1 MLSEARTP
9 LTAFFSILQRKFL
22 RPHQREWYDREGAG
36 PARMV
41 QEGEMKEMRPMTV
54 KTSRNTST
62 SRTTSPS
69 RGQNRSYSERWD
81 LSHLAEDP
89 VRRIEALVGEIE
101 SKVAQFESA
110 RAQLSPTMET
120 SILHPLLR
128 LCEDIAAAS
137 SRISAYAYLWF
148 SENTKHLAARSFKT
162 KVEEKLTALHNRL
175 VFFDLWWQSVDED
188 NARRLMT
195 GTGTLR
201 YHLATIRR
209 FQPHTLSEPEEKI
222 VNIKNI
228 TGRSAVHSLYDVV
241 TNAFTFTLTV
251 NGKRKTMTREELTTY
266 LRHAQGRLREAA
278 YRELYRVYADQ
289 HDLLGEIYKTLVN
302 DWKAE
307 NLQLRRFSSP
317 IATRNLGNDIPD
329 DAVASLLKVCQRN
342 AGIFQDYFRIKA
354 RLCKIKPMSRYH
366 IYAPHRTEQKSYR
379 YQDAVRMVLNAYRGF
394 SPQLAE
400 LAERVVLERHVDS
413 RTRPGKIGGA
423 YCYSVVPGMTPYVLL
438 NFTGEARDIATLAHE
453 LGHAVHGMLA
463 ARHSMFTFHSTL
475 PLAET
480 ASVFGER
487 ILSDALMNQERDSK
501 VRQGLLL
508 NQLDDIY
515 ATVLRQAC
523 FVQFENQAHEMI
535 AQGATVKDLA
545 RTYLAEVRQQFGKGI
560 RVPDEF
566 QWEWLTIPHIFASPF
581 YCYAYSFGNLLV
593 LALYR
598 MYQKEGAAF
607 VPKYLD
613 LLSTGGSESPKTI
626 LAKVGVDM
634 ASEDF
639 WQSGFDTIRE
649 MVHQLEQTL

>member
-1 MLSEARTP
+1 M
-9 LTAFFSILQRKFL
+9 
-22 RPHQREWYDREGAG
+22 
-36 PARMV
+36 
-41 QEGEMKEMRPMTV
+41 
-54 KTSRNTST
+54 
-62 SRTTSPS
+62 
-69 RGQNRSYSERWD
+69 
-81 LSHLAEDP
+81 
-89 VRRIEALVGEIE
+89 GEIDAN
-101 SKVAQFESA
+101 VAQFEAA
-110 RAQLSPTMET
+110 RSRLSPTMEI
-120 SILHPLLR
+120 SVFLPLLT
-128 LCEDIAAAS
+128 LSENITAAS
-137 SRISAYAYLWF
+137 SKISAYAYLWF
-148 SENTKHLAARSFKT
+148 SENTKNLAARSFKT
-162 KVEEKLTALHNRL
+162 KVEERLTALQNRL

-188 NARRLMT
+188 NARRLMA

-201 YHLATIRR
+201 YHLETIRH
-209 FQPHTLSEPEEKI
+209 FKPHTLSEPEEKI
-222 VNIKNI
+222 INIKNV

-241 TNAFTFTLTV
+241 TNSFTFTLTV
-251 NGKRKTMTREELTTY
+251 NGKRKTMTREELTAY

-278 YRELYRVYADQ
+278 YRELYRIYADQ

-307 NLQLRRFSSP
+307 NLQVRRFASP
-317 IATRNLGNDIPD
+317 IATRNLGNDISD
-329 DAVASLLKVCQRN
+329 EAVASLLKVCQKN
-342 AGIFQDYFRIKA
+342 AGVFQHYFHIKA
-354 RLCKIKPMSRYH
+354 RLCKITPMSRYH

-379 YQDAVRMVLNAYRGF
+379 YQDAVRMVLDAYRGF

-400 LAERVVLERHVDS
+400 LAERVVHEHHIDT

-423 YCYSVVPGMTPYVLL
+423 YCYSIVPSMTPYVLL
-438 NFTGEARDIATLAHE
+438 NFTGEARDIATMAHE

-463 ARHSMFTFHSTL
+463 ARHSIFTFHSTL

-487 ILSDALMNQERDSK
+487 ILSDALMNQERDKK
-501 VRQGLLL
+501 VRQGLLV

-515 ATVLRQAC
+515 ATVLRQAY

-545 RTYLAEVRQQFGKGI
+545 KTYLAEVRQQFGKSI
-560 RVPDEF
+560 KVPEEF

-613 LLSTGGSESPKTI
+613 LLSTGGSETPQRI

-649 MVHQLEQTL
+649 MVGQLEQTL

>member
-1 MLSEARTP
+1 M
-9 LTAFFSILQRKFL
+9 
-22 RPHQREWYDREGAG
+22 
-36 PARMV
+36 PA
-41 QEGEMKEMRPMTV
+41 
-54 KTSRNTST
+54 KTRLKKST
-62 SRTTSPS
+62 SRKTASPKRQKS
-69 RGQNRSYSERWD
+69 TYAERWD
-81 LSHLAEDP
+81 LSHLAENP
-89 VRRIEALVGEIE
+89 VKHFETLLAKIE
-101 SKVAQFESA
+101 SQVAQFEAA
-110 RAQLSPTMET
+110 RTQFSPTMET
-120 SILHPLLR
+120 AVFHPLLT
-128 LCEDIAAAS
+128 LSENIAAAS
-137 SRISAYAYLWF
+137 SKLSAYAYLWF
-148 SENTKHLAARSFKT
+148 SENTKDLAARSFKD
-162 KVEEKLTALHNRL
+162 KVEERLTALQNRL
-175 VFFDLWWQSVDED
+175 VFFDLWWQSVDEN
-188 NARRLMT
+188 NANRLMA

-201 YHLATIRR
+201 YHLETIRR
-209 FQPHTLSEPEEKI
+209 FKPHTLSEPEEKI

-251 NGKRKTMTREELTTY
+251 NGKRKTMTREELTAY

-307 NLQLRRFSSP
+307 NLQLRHFTSP

-329 DAVASLLKVCQRN
+329 AAVASLLKVCQKN
-342 AGIFQDYFRIKA
+342 AGIFQRYFRIKA
-354 RLCKIKPMSRYH
+354 RLCKITPMSRYH

-379 YQDAVRMVLNAYRGF
+379 YQDAINMVLEAYRGF
-394 SPQLAE
+394 SPQLAD
-400 LAERVVLERHVDS
+400 LAERVVHERHIDA

-423 YCYSVVPGMTPYVLL
+423 YCYSVVPSMTPYVLL
-438 NFTGEARDIATLAHE
+438 NFTGEARDIATMAHE

-463 ARHSMFTFHSTL
+463 QHHSMFTFHSTL

-487 ILSDALMNQERDSK
+487 ILSDALMSQERDKK

-515 ATVLRQAC
+515 ATVLRQAY
-523 FVQFENQAHEMI
+523 FVQFENHAHEMI
-535 AQGATVKDLA
+535 GQGATVKDLA
-545 RTYLAEVRQQFGKGI
+545 KTYLAEVRQQFGKGI
-560 RVPDEF
+560 KVPEEF

-598 MYQKEGAAF
+598 MYQKEGASF
-607 VPKYLD
+607 VPKYLE
-613 LLSTGGSESPKTI
+613 LLSTGGSESPQTI

-639 WQSGFDTIRE
+639 WQSGFDTIGE
-649 MVHQLEQTL
+649 MVDQLEQTL

>member
-1 MLSEARTP
+1 MP
-9 LTAFFSILQRKFL
+9 
-22 RPHQREWYDREGAG
+22 
-36 PARMV
+36 
-41 QEGEMKEMRPMTV
+41 V

-62 SRTTSPS
+62 KHETSS
-69 RGQNRSYSERWD
+69 LKRQKLTYSERWD
-81 LSHLAEDP
+81 LSHLAEKP
-89 VRRIEALVGEIE
+89 VERFETLLAEIE
-101 SKVAQFESA
+101 SEVTQFEVA
-110 RAQLSPTMET
+110 RGQLSPTMAT
-120 SILHPLLR
+120 TIFHPLLT
-128 LCEDIAAAS
+128 LSEDIAAAAS
-137 SRISAYAYLWF
+137 KIGAYAYLWF
-148 SENTKHLAARSFKT
+148 SENTKDLAARSFKT
-162 KVEEKLTALHNRL
+162 KVEERLTALQNRL

-201 YHLATIRR
+201 YHLETIRR

-228 TGRSAVHSLYDVV
+228 TGRSAVQSLYDIV

-251 NGKRKTMTREELTTY
+251 NGKRKTMTREELTSY

-289 HDLLGEIYKTLVN
+289 HDLLGELYKTLVN

-307 NLQLRRFSSP
+307 NLQLRRFASP

-329 DAVASLLKVCQRN
+329 AAVASLLKVCRKN
-342 AGIFQDYFRIKA
+342 VGIFQDYFRIKA

-366 IYAPHRTEQKSYR
+366 IYAPYRTKQKSYR
-379 YQDAVRMVLNAYRGF
+379 YQDAVKMVLEAYRGF
-394 SPQLAE
+394 SPQLAD
-400 LAERVVLERHVDS
+400 LAERVVHEYHIDA

-423 YCYSVVPGMTPYVLL
+423 YCYSVVPNMTPYVLL
-438 NFTGEARDIATLAHE
+438 NFTGEARDIATMAHE
-453 LGHAVHGMLA
+453 LGHAVHGILA
-463 ARHSMFTFHSTL
+463 AKHSVFTFHSTL

-487 ILSDALMNQERDSK
+487 ILSDALMNQERDKK
-501 VRQGLLL
+501 VRQALLL

-515 ATVLRQAC
+515 ATVLRQAY
-523 FVQFENQAHEMI
+523 FVQFENKAHEMI
-535 AQGATVKDLA
+535 AQGATVEDLA
-545 RTYLAEVRQQFGKGI
+545 KTYLAEVRQQFGKGI
-560 RVPDEF
+560 KVPEEF

-598 MYQKEGAAF
+598 MYQKEGASF

-613 LLSTGGSESPKTI
+613 LLSTGGSESPQTI
-626 LAKVGVDM
+626 LTKVGVDM

-649 MVHQLEQTL
+649 MVDQLEQTL

>member
-1 MLSEARTP
+1 MP
-9 LTAFFSILQRKFL
+9 
-22 RPHQREWYDREGAG
+22 
-36 PARMV
+36 
-41 QEGEMKEMRPMTV
+41 V

-62 SRTTSPS
+62 LRKPS
-69 RGQNRSYSERWD
+69 SSKRQKLVYSEHWD
-81 LSHLAEDP
+81 LSHLAKDP
-89 VRRIEALVGEIE
+89 VQHFEALLGEIE

-110 RAQLSPTMET
+110 RAQLSPAMAT
-120 SILHPLLR
+120 SIFHPLLT
-128 LCEDIAAAS
+128 LSEDIAAAS
-137 SRISAYAYLWF
+137 SKIGAYAYLWF
-148 SENTKHLAARSFKT
+148 SENTKDLAARSFKT
-162 KVEEKLTALHNRL
+162 KVEERLTSLQNRL
-175 VFFDLWWQSVDED
+175 VFFDLWWQSVDES
-188 NARRLMT
+188 NARRLMA

-201 YHLATIRR
+201 YHLETIRR
-209 FQPHTLSEPEEKI
+209 FKPHTLSEPEEKI

-251 NGKRKTMTREELTTY
+251 DGKRKTMTREELTSY
-266 LRHAQGRLREAA
+266 LRHTSGRLRESA

-289 HDLLGEIYKTLVN
+289 HDLLGEIYKALVN

-307 NLQLRRFSSP
+307 NLQLRRFASP
-317 IATRNLGNDIPD
+317 IATRNLMNDIPD
-329 DAVASLLKVCQRN
+329 AAVASLLKVCQKN

-366 IYAPHRTEQKSYR
+366 IYAPHRTAQKSYR
-379 YQDAVRMVLNAYRGF
+379 YQDAVRMVLEAYRGF
-394 SPQLAE
+394 SPQLAD
-400 LAERVVLERHVDS
+400 LAERVVHERHVDA

-423 YCYSVVPGMTPYVLL
+423 YCYSVTPDMTPYVLL
-438 NFTGEARDIATLAHE
+438 NFTGEARDIATMAHE

-463 ARHSMFTFHSTL
+463 AKHSIFTFHSTL

-487 ILSDALMNQERDSK
+487 ILSDALMKQEQDKK

-515 ATVLRQAC
+515 ATVLRQAY

-545 RTYLAEVRQQFGKGI
+545 KTYLAEARQQFGKGI
-560 RVPDEF
+560 KVPEEF

-607 VPKYLD
+607 VPKYLE
-613 LLSTGGSESPKTI
+613 LLSTGGSESPQAI
-626 LAKVGVDM
+626 LSKVGVDM

-649 MVHQLEQTL
+649 MVDQLEQTM

>member
-1 MLSEARTP
+1 MIHEDETKEIRRMPVTTSRKASNSR
-9 LTAFFSILQRKFL
+9 SIL
-22 RPHQREWYDREGAG
+22 
-36 PARMV
+36 
-41 QEGEMKEMRPMTV
+41 
-54 KTSRNTST
+54 
-62 SRTTSPS
+62 SPK
-69 RGQNRSYSERWD
+69 RQGHTYSERWD

-89 VRRIEALVGEIE
+89 VQRFETLVGEIE
-101 SKVAQFESA
+101 SMVAQFEAA
-110 RAQLSPTMET
+110 RVQLSPTMAT
-120 SILHPLLR
+120 SIFRPLLT
-128 LCEDIAAAS
+128 LSEDIAAAS
-137 SRISAYAYLWF
+137 SKISAYAYLWF
-148 SENTKHLAARSFKT
+148 SENTKHLSARSFKT
-162 KVEEKLTALHNRL
+162 KVEERLTTFQNRL
-175 VFFDLWWQSVDED
+175 VFFDLWWQGVDEE
-188 NARRLMT
+188 NARRLMA

-201 YHLATIRR
+201 YHLETVRR

-222 VNIKNI
+222 INIKNV

-241 TNAFTFTLTV
+241 TNSFTFTLTV
-251 NGKRKTMTREELTTY
+251 KGKRKTMTREDLTSY
-266 LRHAQGRLREAA
+266 LRHAQGRMREAA

-289 HDLLGEIYKTLVN
+289 HDLLGEIYKALVN

-307 NLQLRRFSSP
+307 NLQLRRFTSP

-329 DAVASLLKVCQRN
+329 EAVASLLRVCQKN

-354 RLCKIKPMSRYH
+354 RLCKIRPMNRYH

-379 YQDAVRMVLNAYRGF
+379 YQDAIRMVLDAYRGF

-400 LAERVVLERHVDS
+400 LAKRVVRERHIDA

-438 NFTGEARDIATLAHE
+438 NFTGEARDIATMAHE

-487 ILSDALMNQERDSK
+487 ILSDALMSQERDKK

-508 NQLDDIY
+508 SQLDDIY
-515 ATVLRQAC
+515 ATVLRQAY
-523 FVQFENQAHEMI
+523 FVQFEIQAHEMI

-545 RTYLAEVRQQFGKGI
+545 KTYLAEVRQQFGKGV

-598 MYQKEGAAF
+598 MYQKEGTAF

-613 LLSTGGSESPKTI
+613 LLGTGGSEAPETI
-626 LAKVGVDM
+626 LAKIGVNM

-649 MVHQLEQTL
+649 MVDQLEQTL

>member
-1 MLSEARTP
+1 MP
-9 LTAFFSILQRKFL
+9 
-22 RPHQREWYDREGAG
+22 
-36 PARMV
+36 
-41 QEGEMKEMRPMTV
+41 V
-54 KTSRNTST
+54 KTSRNIST
-62 SRTTSPS
+62 SRKASSP
-69 RGQNRSYSERWD
+69 RKQNRAYSERWD

-89 VRRIEALVGEIE
+89 IQRFETLAGAIE

-110 RAQLSPTMET
+110 RAQLSPTMST
-120 SILHPLLR
+120 STFHPLLT
-128 LCEDIAAAS
+128 LSAEIAADS
-137 SRISAYAYLWF
+137 SRLSAYAYLWF
-148 SENTKHLAARSFKT
+148 SENTKDLAARSFKT
-162 KVEEKLTALHNRL
+162 KVEERLTALHNRL
-175 VFFDLWWQSVDED
+175 VFFDLWWQSVDE
-188 NARRLMT
+188 NTARQLMT

-201 YHLATIRR
+201 YHLETIRR

-241 TNAFTFTLTV
+241 TNSFTFTLNV
-251 NGKRKTMTREELTTY
+251 NGKRKTMTREELTSF
-266 LRHAQGRLREAA
+266 LRHTQGRMREAA

-307 NLQLRRFSSP
+307 NLQLRRFASP

-329 DAVASLLKVCQRN
+329 DAVACLLRVCRKN
-342 AGIFQDYFRIKA
+342 AGIFQHYFRIKA

-366 IYAPHRTEQKSYR
+366 IYAPHRMEQKSYR
-379 YQDAVRMVLNAYRGF
+379 YQEAVRMVLDAYRGF
-394 SPQLAE
+394 SPQFAE
-400 LAERVVLERHVDS
+400 LAERVVHERHIDA

-423 YCYSVVPGMTPYVLL
+423 YCYSVVPNMTPYVLL
-438 NFTGEARDIATLAHE
+438 NFTGEARDIATMAHE

-463 ARHSMFTFHSTL
+463 ARHSIFTFHSTL

-487 ILSDALMNQERDSK
+487 ILSDALMNQERDKK
-501 VRQGLLL
+501 VRQGLLI

-515 ATVLRQAC
+515 ATVLRQAY

-545 RTYLAEVRQQFGKGI
+545 KTYLAEVRQQFGKGI
-560 RVPDEF
+560 TVPDEF
-566 QWEWLTIPHIFASPF
+566 QWEWLTIPHLFASPF

-598 MYQKEGAAF
+598 TYQKEGMSF

-613 LLSTGGSESPKTI
+613 LLSTGGSEAPQTI

-634 ASEDF
+634 NSEDF

-649 MVHQLEQTL
+649 IVNQLEQTL

>member
-1 MLSEARTP
+1 MP
-9 LTAFFSILQRKFL
+9 
-22 RPHQREWYDREGAG
+22 
-36 PARMV
+36 
-41 QEGEMKEMRPMTV
+41 V
-54 KTSRNTST
+54 KTVR
-62 SRTTSPS
+62 
-69 RGQNRSYSERWD
+69 NRSTPRKTSSPKRRKLTYAERWD
-81 LSHLAEDP
+81 LSHLAEKP
-89 VRRIEALVGEIE
+89 VERFETLLGEIE
-101 SKVAQFESA
+101 AKVAQFESA
-110 RAQLSPTMET
+110 RAQLSPTMG
-120 SILHPLLR
+120 SSVFRPLLT
-128 LCEDIAAAS
+128 LSEEIAAAAS
-137 SRISAYAYLWF
+137 KIGAYAYLWF
-148 SENTKHLAARSFKT
+148 SENTKDLAARSFKT
-162 KVEEKLTALHNRL
+162 KVEERLTAFQNRL

-188 NARRLMT
+188 NARRLMA

-201 YHLATIRR
+201 YHLETIRR
-209 FQPHTLSEPEEKI
+209 FKPHTLSEPEEKI

-228 TGRSAVHSLYDVV
+228 TGRSAIHSLYDVV
-241 TNAFTFTLTV
+241 TNAFTFSLTV
-251 NGKRKTMTREELTTY
+251 DGKQKTMTREELTSY
-266 LRHAQGRLREAA
+266 LRHASGQLRESA

-289 HDLLGEIYKTLVN
+289 HDLLGEIYKALVN

-307 NLQLRRFSSP
+307 NLQLRRFASP

-329 DAVASLLKVCQRN
+329 EAVASLLKVCQKN
-342 AGIFQDYFRIKA
+342 AGVFQRYFHIKA

-366 IYAPHRTEQKSYR
+366 IYAPHRTAQKSYR
-379 YQDAVRMVLNAYRGF
+379 YQDAVRMVLEAYRGF
-394 SPQLAE
+394 SPQLAD
-400 LAERVVLERHVDS
+400 LAERVVHERHIDA

-423 YCYSVVPGMTPYVLL
+423 YCYSVTPAMTPYVLL
-438 NFTGEARDIATLAHE
+438 NFTGEARDIATMAHE

-463 ARHSMFTFHSTL
+463 SKHSIFTFHSTL

-487 ILSDALMNQERDSK
+487 ILSNALVNQERDKSVK
-501 VRQGLLL
+501 QALLL

-515 ATVLRQAC
+515 ATVLRQAY

-545 RTYLAEVRQQFGKGI
+545 KTYLAEARQQFGKSI

-598 MYQKEGAAF
+598 RYQKEGASF

-613 LLSTGGSESPKTI
+613 LLGIGGSESPQTI
-626 LAKVGVDM
+626 LVKVGVNM

-639 WQSGFDTIRE
+639 WQSGFDTISE
-649 MVHQLEQTL
+649 MVDQLDRTL

>member
-1 MLSEARTP
+1 M
-9 LTAFFSILQRKFL
+9 
-22 RPHQREWYDREGAG
+22 
-36 PARMV
+36 
-41 QEGEMKEMRPMTV
+41 PM
-54 KTSRNTST
+54 KTSRSIST
-62 SRTTSPS
+62 SRKASSP
-69 RGQNRSYSERWD
+69 RKQNRAYSERWD

-89 VRRIEALVGEIE
+89 IQRFETLAGAIE

-110 RAQLSPTMET
+110 RAQLSPTMST
-120 SILHPLLR
+120 STFHPLLT
-128 LCEDIAAAS
+128 LSAEIAAES
-137 SRISAYAYLWF
+137 SRLSAYAYLWF
-148 SENTKHLAARSFKT
+148 SENTKDLAARSFKT
-162 KVEEKLTALHNRL
+162 KVEERLTALHNRL
-175 VFFDLWWQSVDED
+175 VFFDLWWQSVDE
-188 NARRLMT
+188 NTARQLMT

-201 YHLATIRR
+201 YHLETIRR

-241 TNAFTFTLTV
+241 TNSFTFTLNV
-251 NGKRKTMTREELTTY
+251 NGKRKTMTREELTSY
-266 LRHAQGRLREAA
+266 LRHTQGRMREAA

-307 NLQLRRFSSP
+307 NLQLRRFASP

-329 DAVASLLKVCQRN
+329 DAVACLLRVCRKN
-342 AGIFQDYFRIKA
+342 AGIFQHYFRIKA

-366 IYAPHRTEQKSYR
+366 IYAPHRMEQKSYR
-379 YQDAVRMVLNAYRGF
+379 YQEAVRMVLDAYRGF
-394 SPQLAE
+394 SPQFAE
-400 LAERVVLERHVDS
+400 LAERVVHERHIDA

-423 YCYSVVPGMTPYVLL
+423 YCYSVVPNMTPYVLL
-438 NFTGEARDIATLAHE
+438 NFTGEARDIATMAHE

-463 ARHSMFTFHSTL
+463 ARHSIFTFHSTL

-487 ILSDALMNQERDSK
+487 ILSDALMNQERDKK
-501 VRQGLLL
+501 VRQGLLI

-515 ATVLRQAC
+515 ATVLRQAY

-545 RTYLAEVRQQFGKGI
+545 KTYLAEVRQQFGKGI
-560 RVPDEF
+560 TVPDEF
-566 QWEWLTIPHIFASPF
+566 QWEWLTIPHLFASPF

-598 MYQKEGAAF
+598 TYQKEGMSF

-613 LLSTGGSESPKTI
+613 LLSTGGSEAPQTI

-634 ASEDF
+634 NSEDF

-649 MVHQLEQTL
+649 MVNQLEQTL